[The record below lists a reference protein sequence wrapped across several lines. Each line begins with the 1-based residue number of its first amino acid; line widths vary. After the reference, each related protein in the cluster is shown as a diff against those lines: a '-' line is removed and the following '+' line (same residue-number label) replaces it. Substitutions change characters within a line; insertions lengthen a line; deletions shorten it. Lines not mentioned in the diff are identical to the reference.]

1 MLQRLKTFLKHR
13 WLDESDTRRVIGG
26 QTLERLANLV
36 AASEKN
42 HSGEIRIFVEASLP
56 VTYLWRHLVHK
67 VPVEALARQRAL
79 MMFSKLGVWDTA
91 DNNGVLVYL
100 LLAER
105 KIELPHR
112 GVEQLVL
119 GAKPFGPLDGYQH
132 GQTAD
137 APVLVQF
144 PAALVDAVD
153 DDLHVA
159 DLTMPGRWRAFHA
172 PLLSLLK
179 S

>member
-67 VPVEALARQRAL
+67 VPVDALARQRAL

-105 KIELPHR
+105 KIELVADR
-112 GVEQLVL
+112 GVN
-119 GAKPFGPLDGYQH
+119 
-132 GQTAD
+132 
-137 APVLVQF
+137 
-144 PAALVDAVD
+144 ALVSRSEWEGMVRRMGVAFAAGRFEAGLAQAVD
-153 DDLHVA
+153 EVS
-159 DLTMPGRWRAFHA
+159 A
-172 PLLSLLK
+172 PLLRHFAVRPGADNGNELPDTPILG
-179 S
+179 